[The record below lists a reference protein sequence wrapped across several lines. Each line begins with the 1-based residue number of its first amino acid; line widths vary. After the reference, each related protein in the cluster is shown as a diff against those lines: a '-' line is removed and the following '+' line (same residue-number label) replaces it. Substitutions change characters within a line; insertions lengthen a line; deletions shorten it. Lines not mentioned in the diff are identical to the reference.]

1 MNGIGGIG
9 GWELLLVAVIA
20 MLVLGP
26 EHMVKHAYRLGRWAR
41 KLTLYWQEGTD
52 AFREQL
58 KDIEEDAIGDSID
71 FPNLAELK
79 DLAAEIRMEDELAE
93 LKDLA
98 AEIRVEDELAGGVP
112 AQGAPDATTRSEPET
127 AMPAKAAA
135 EASTLDDP
143 NIDVQPPT
151 SYSAWRPPKK

>member
-9 GWELLLVAVIA
+9 GWELFLVAVIS

-26 EHMVKHAYRLGRWAR
+26 EHMVKHAYQLGRWVR
-41 KLTLYWQEGTD
+41 KLRLYWQEGAE

-58 KDIEEDAIGDSID
+58 KDIEEEAVGDSID

-79 DLAAEIRMEDELAE
+79 DLAAEIRMED
-93 LKDLA
+93 DLT
-98 AEIRVEDELAGGVP
+98 GGVSV
-112 AQGAPDATTRSEPET
+112 QGAPDATTRSEPET